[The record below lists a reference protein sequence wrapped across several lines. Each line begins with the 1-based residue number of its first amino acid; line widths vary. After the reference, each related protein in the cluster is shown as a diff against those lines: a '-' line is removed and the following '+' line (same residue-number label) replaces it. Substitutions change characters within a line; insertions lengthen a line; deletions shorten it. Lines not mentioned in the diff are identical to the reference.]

1 MGAVTIS
8 RQWYFPTDS
17 RLLFGEHRYT
27 DALSFSVQNALGAV
41 FLVAGGLQAIDIA
54 VYFTTGRRFA
64 LYYNAESAVASGVL
78 SAVVMR
84 ISGVDA
90 SDALAVLVCAH
101 APLAAAAWAPA
112 AAPVVAVAFVFA
124 TTRAELCRQ
133 PAGLVAS
140 GAAVAVLVSAGR
152 GVILPIRSPDKEPWR
167 VCLAAVV
174 GVSTKAAVYGLLAAH
189 YEFLFLDT
197 IPAAATSAKTTPSVG
212 FVQLGV
218 SPYSA
223 VHSVPVLRNGTP
235 AVMHIDL
242 LQTPDAASVI
252 GFLSTNASTLALTT
266 AAAPVLDVSL
276 GCGYGLQLASDRI
289 LWIGGRNLWEASSH
303 QVTLVDPTA
312 GTFVPAVHMPAQ
324 RYYASAVM
332 LADGASFLVMGDST
346 DVDIYSLSGASVSLN
361 SSYPLPPALLAT
373 TPPEIGY
380 LYYPALYTLPPGDL
394 LVFSCRQ
401 GFVMRPGDGA
411 VLASAPSL
419 DGSPFGEQFCTQIC
433 GTPVLLPLDG
443 GAPQG
448 ATLVYFGGCQEEA
461 AKGNPGLGAS
471 PWALRIDVFWG
482 SAGYSFGPWEFEP
495 MPSPRTLASAV
506 LLPNGNVVV
515 VNGAESGA
523 SGWHNTASPVIE
535 AWLYKPSAPNGTRFS
550 IIASSTIARLYHS
563 SAVFAPHLGGVLVAG
578 CGSCTQADVAGPNS
592 YRISAS
598 PTMREYRVELL
609 VLGNMQMDCDVTVV
623 TPGRLAYNKTFS
635 VKTTC
640 SAPARAVIHALG
652 SDSHA
657 INLGQRVVSL
667 RTASACS
674 AGACAFFSP
683 SSRAILTDGS
693 HWLFLVFESGLFSR
707 GALVLVGEVLS

>member
-1 MGAVTIS
+1 
-8 RQWYFPTDS
+8 
-17 RLLFGEHRYT
+17 
-27 DALSFSVQNALGAV
+27 VQDALGAV
-41 FLVAGGLQAIDIA
+41 FMVAGGLQALDIA
-54 VYFTTGRRFA
+54 VYFTTERRAA
-64 LYYNAESAVASGVL
+64 LYHNVEAAVASGVL
-78 SAVVMR
+78 SAAVMR

-90 SDALAVLVCAH
+90 SDALAVLACAH

-112 AAPVVAVAFVFA
+112 AAPVVAIAFVFA

-140 GAAVAVLVSAGR
+140 GAAVAVLLAAGR
-152 GVILPIRSPDKEPWR
+152 GVILPVRSPDKEPWR

-174 GVSTKAAVYGLLAAH
+174 GLATKAAVYGLLAAH
-189 YEFLFLDT
+189 YEFLFLDA
-197 IPAAATSAKTTPSVG
+197 IPAASTSAKTAPSFG

-218 SPYSA
+218 SPFSA
-223 VHSVPVLRNGTP
+223 VHSVPVLRNGIP

-242 LQTPDAASVI
+242 LQTPDAAPVI

-266 AAAPVLDVSL
+266 EAAPVLDVSL

-289 LWIGGRNLWEASSH
+289 LWVGGRNLWEASSH

-312 GTFVPAVHMPAQ
+312 GTFAPAAYMPAQ
-324 RYYASAVM
+324 RYYASVVM
-332 LADGASFLVMGDST
+332 LADGAHFLAMGDST
-346 DVDIYSLSGASVSLN
+346 EVDVYSLTGTSVSLN
-361 SSYPLPPALLAT
+361 GSYPLPPALAAT
-373 TPPEIGY
+373 TPPEIGS

-394 LVFSCRQ
+394 LVFSCRR
-401 GFVMRPGDGA
+401 GFVMRPRDGA
-411 VLASAPSL
+411 ILASAPSL
-419 DGSPFGEQFCTQIC
+419 DGSPFGAQFCTQIC

-443 GAPQG
+443 GAPHG
-448 ATLVYFGGCQEEA
+448 ATLVYFGGCQEGA
-461 AKGNPGLGAS
+461 TKGNAGLAAS
-471 PWALRIDVFWG
+471 PWALRIDVFWE
-482 SAGYSFGPWEFEP
+482 SAGYFFGPWNVEP

-523 SGWHNTASPVIE
+523 SGYHNMASPVLE
-535 AWLYKPSAPNGTRFS
+535 AWLYRPSAPPGARFS
-550 IIASSTIARLYHS
+550 ILASSTIARLYHS

-578 CGSCTQADVAGPNS
+578 CGSCTEADMAGPNS

-598 PTMREYRVELL
+598 PTLREYRVELL
-609 VLGNMQMDCDVTVV
+609 VLGDMQMDCDVAVV
-623 TPGRLAYNKTFS
+623 TPGRLAYNTTFA
-635 VKTTC
+635 VNTTC
-640 SAPARAVIHALG
+640 SAPARAVMHALG

-657 INLGQRVVSL
+657 INLAQRVVSL

-693 HWLFLVFESGLFSR
+693 HWLFLVSDSGLFSR
-707 GALVLVGEVLS
+707 GVLVLVGEVLS